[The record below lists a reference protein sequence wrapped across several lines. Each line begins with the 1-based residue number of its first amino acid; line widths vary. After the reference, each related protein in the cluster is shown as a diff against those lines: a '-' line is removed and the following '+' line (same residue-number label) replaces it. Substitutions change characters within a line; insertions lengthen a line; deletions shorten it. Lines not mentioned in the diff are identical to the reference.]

1 MSSGDQT
8 RSPTIGALPWKV
20 MPRID
25 LRQQPVSR
33 RALVQRINRRLRYDG
48 QILRKARRWN
58 SDTGDNY
65 ILDTN
70 TNFVVRGHVDLEQT
84 ARQLGVLSIAEE
96 VAA

>member
-1 MSSGDQT
+1 MNE
-8 RSPTIGALPWKV
+8 I
-20 MPRID
+20 ID
-25 LRQQPVSR
+25 LRKQPVSR
-33 RALVQRINRRLRYDG
+33 RALVQRINRRQRNDG
-48 QILRKARRWN
+48 RMLRKARTWN
-58 SDTGDNY
+58 ADTGDNY